1 MRVRVLRAREPLYT
15 WPVSAIRLCAPEE
28 ASLKDPVA
36 TYMNLVP
43 MVVEQT
49 NRGERAYDIFSRL
62 LKERIIF
69 ITGPIEDGMATL
81 VVAQMLFLEAEN
93 PKKEISMYINSPG
106 GVVTSG
112 MAIYDTM
119 QFIRPPVST
128 LCIGQAASMGSLLL
142 CCGTKGLRYAL
153 PNARIMVHQPSGG
166 FSGQA
171 SDIERHAED
180 IIKMK
185 RRLNEVYVKHTG
197 QSYDVIERTLDRD
210 YFMTADQAQEFGI
223 IDKVLSSR
231 EQVDF
236 GAIDAKSVS

>member
-1 MRVRVLRAREPLYT
+1 MPRGAIRVPRFRRKQRKKSMRD
-15 WPVSAIRLCAPEE
+15 PVSTL
-28 ASLKDPVA
+28 
-36 TYMNLVP
+36 TNTFWP

-49 NRGERAYDIFSRL
+49 NRGERGYDLPSRL

-69 ITGPIEDGMATL
+69 ATGPIEDQMAASICMQL
-81 VVAQMLFLEAEN
+81 LFLEAEN

-106 GVVTSG
+106 GVVTAG

-119 QFIRPPVST
+119 QFIRPQIAT

-142 CCGTKGLRYAL
+142 CAGDKGLRYAL
-153 PNARIMVHQPSGG
+153 PNARVMVHQPSGG

-197 QSYDVIERTLDRD
+197 QAYDVIERTLDRD
-210 YFMTADQAQEFGI
+210 YFMTADQAKEFGI
-223 IDKVLSSR
+223 IDRVMTSR
-231 EQVDF
+231 DEVDF
-236 GAIDAKSVS
+236 GTTEAKSAS

>member
-1 MRVRVLRAREPLYT
+1 MP
-15 WPVSAIRLCAPEE
+15 
-28 ASLKDPVA
+28 
-36 TYMNLVP
+36 LVP

-49 NRGERAYDIFSRL
+49 SRGERAYDIYSRL

-69 ITGPIEDGMATL
+69 ITGGIDDGVATL
-81 VVAQMLFLEAEN
+81 VVAQLLFLEADN

-119 QFIRPPVST
+119 QFVRPAVST
-128 LCIGQAASMGSLLL
+128 LCCGQAASMGSLLL
-142 CCGTKGLRYAL
+142 AAGGKDLRFAL

-185 RRLNEVYVKHTG
+185 RRLNEVYVRHTKK
-197 QSYDVIERTLDRD
+197 SYEVIDKTLDRD
-210 YFMTADQAQEFGI
+210 YFMTAEQAKDFGI
-223 IDKVLSSR
+223 IDKVIKSR
-231 EQVDF
+231 DE
-236 GAIDAKSVS
+236 AEAMLTPAKPVQG

>member
-1 MRVRVLRAREPLYT
+1 M
-15 WPVSAIRLCAPEE
+15 
-28 ASLKDPVA
+28 ASSICMQL
-36 TYMNLVP
+36 
-43 MVVEQT
+43 
-49 NRGERAYDIFSRL
+49 
-62 LKERIIF
+62 
-69 ITGPIEDGMATL
+69 
-81 VVAQMLFLEAEN
+81 LFLEAQN
-93 PKKEISMYINSPG
+93 PKKEIAMYINSPG

-119 QFIRPPVST
+119 QFIRPPIAT

-142 CCGTKGLRYAL
+142 AAGAKGMRYAL

-197 QSYDVIERTLDRD
+197 QSYEKIEQTLDRD
-210 YFMTADQAQEFGI
+210 YFLSSDQA
-223 IDKVLSSR
+223 K
-231 EQVDF
+231 DF
-236 GAIDAKSVS
+236 GLIDRVLTKRDEIELAVTGKPG